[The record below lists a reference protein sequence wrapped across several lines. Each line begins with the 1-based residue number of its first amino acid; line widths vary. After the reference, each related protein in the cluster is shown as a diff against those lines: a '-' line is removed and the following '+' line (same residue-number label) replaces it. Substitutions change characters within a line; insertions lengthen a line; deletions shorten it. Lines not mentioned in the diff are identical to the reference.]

1 MKDKNKLIYEL
12 IFDEKTLFN
21 IDLSEYVED
30 IYEYE
35 DFVSDIK
42 AILKKSNVKIKKS
55 IVNIDSKTAMWEL
68 KVNK

>member
-30 IYEYE
+30 IYQYE

-42 AILKKSNVKIKKS
+42 IILKKSNVKIKKS